1 MYKQGDLWG
10 ESEKSP
16 EEAKAEAAEAMARAE
31 RHANEMWK
39 AECARVI
46 YRLAQSGTPF
56 TTDEVMTIMGK
67 SGHTT
72 HEPRALGPIVRR
84 ATSKGGHQED
94 RGLRQVDQASLI
106 RNTRLCGW
114 PCSSRIRLS
123 LRYERGRRACANS
136 ADVQKP
142 KRCKHTTAA
151 PGAWAAARTP

>member
-10 ESEKSP
+10 ESDKSP

-46 YRLAQSGTPF
+46 YRLAQSGNPF

-84 ATSKGGHQED
+84 ATSKGVIKRTGNY
-94 RGLRQVDQASLI
+94 AKS
-106 RNTRLCGW
+106 TRRH
-114 PCSSRIRLS
+114 SSEIP
-123 LRYERGRRACANS
+123 RRS
-136 ADVQKP
+136 
-142 KRCKHTTAA
+142 
-151 PGAWAAARTP
+151 